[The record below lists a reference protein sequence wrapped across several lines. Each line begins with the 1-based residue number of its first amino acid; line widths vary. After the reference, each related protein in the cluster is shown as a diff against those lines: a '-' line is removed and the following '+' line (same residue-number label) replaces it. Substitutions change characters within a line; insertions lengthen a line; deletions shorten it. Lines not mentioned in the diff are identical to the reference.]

1 VGFIRSDGMRV
12 LLVLIASQQS
22 PVPGGK
28 LQAALEQG
36 VGALGGSVEVG
47 QSQLDEGEMSTQ
59 SSRSGFVAL

>member
-1 VGFIRSDGMRV
+1 
-12 LLVLIASQQS
+12 LIASQQS